1 MKIDNKFLRFVVC
14 YVLEVGAFAI
24 LLVLL
29 SPLTSVDFVFR
40 ALKSVVISFLPTTAV
55 SILLLREGVDNVE
68 LWARRFLNT
77 VFSITCIN
85 LIFMAFGI
93 VSNTSKLIFAFCLGV
108 LANII
113 VCVPV
118 FIIIDRRNKRK
129 LEEINK
135 GLKKHN
141 ENS

>member
-1 MKIDNKFLRFVVC
+1 MKIDNKFLRFVIC

-24 LLVLL
+24 LLLL
-29 SPLTSVDFVFR
+29 LHPLTDSDFMFCI
-40 ALKSVVISFLPTTAV
+40 LKSLVIALLPTTAV
-55 SILLLREGVDNVE
+55 STLLLREGLDNIE
-68 LWARRFLNT
+68 LWARRFLNAI
-77 VFSITCIN
+77 FSITCIN
-85 LIFMAFGI
+85 LTFMAFGI
-93 VSNTSKLIFAFCLGV
+93 FSNTSKLIFAFCLGLLV
-108 LANII
+108 NII

-141 ENS
+141 QNS